1 MITLDR
7 YKQNLK
13 RVLVTVVLIS
23 TIYALGTQNG
33 EQNILDRWENR
44 WFESDW
50 YDTKSIEEFLYDT
63 DYSIE
68 LGE

>member
-1 MITLDR
+1 MAMILN
-7 YKQNLK
+7 KNL
-13 RVLVTVVLIS
+13 RRILVTVVLIS
-23 TIYALGTQNG
+23 TSYALGTQNG
-33 EQNILDRWENR
+33 EQNILDRWEKR

-50 YDTKSIEEFLYDT
+50 YDTKSIEDILYDT

>member
-23 TIYALGTQNG
+23 TSYALGTQNG

-50 YDTKSIEEFLYDT
+50 YDTKSIEDFLYDT

-68 LGE
+68 LEE

>member
-1 MITLDR
+1 MKLN
-7 YKQNLK
+7 KNLR
-13 RVLVTVVLIS
+13 RVLVTIVLIS
-23 TIYALGTQNG
+23 TSYTLGIQNG
-33 EQNILDRWENR
+33 EQNVLDRWENR

-63 DYSIE
+63 EDGYWTE

>member
-1 MITLDR
+1 MKLN
-7 YKQNLK
+7 KNLR
-13 RVLVTVVLIS
+13 RVLVTVALVS
-23 TIYALGTQNG
+23 TSFALGTQNG
-33 EQNILDRWENR
+33 EQNILNRWENR

-50 YDTKSIEEFLYDT
+50 YDTRSIEDFLYDT

>member
-1 MITLDR
+1 MAMKLN
-7 YKQNLK
+7 KNLR
-13 RVLVTVVLIS
+13 RVLVTVALVS
-23 TIYALGTQNG
+23 TSFALGTQNG
-33 EQNILDRWENR
+33 EQNILNRWENR

-50 YDTKSIEEFLYDT
+50 YDTRSIEDFLYDT

>member
-1 MITLDR
+1 MEMKLN
-7 YKQNLK
+7 KNLK
-13 RVLVTVVLIS
+13 RVLVTVALVS
-23 TIYALGTQNG
+23 TGFALGTQNG

-50 YDTKSIEEFLYDT
+50 YDTRSIEDFLYDT
-63 DYSIE
+63 DYSIK

>member
-23 TIYALGTQNG
+23 TSYALGTQNG

-50 YDTKSIEEFLYDT
+50 YDTKY
-63 DYSIE
+63 
-68 LGE
+68 